1 MNRKYLLRGIG
12 IGILIGAATMYGA
25 YTTTGKNASG
35 SDNTK
40 IVAEA
45 TTEKEVEKTT
55 EATTEKTTEK
65 TTEATTEK
73 TTEKTTEAT
82 TEKTTEKTT
91 EATTEKTT
99 EKTTEA
105 TTEKTTEKTTEATTE
120 ATTEKKEETTEKKE
134 ETTEKKEDTT
144 EKKEEAKT
152 SDGDK
157 EITVS
162 SGMGSEEIAA
172 LLEEAGLVDS
182 ATKFNEWL
190 VENDYD
196 SKLHVGTFKIK
207 AGSKYEDIVKILMTE
222 GQ

>member
-25 YTTTGKNASG
+25 YTTTGKNVSG
-35 SDNTK
+35 SDNTR

-82 TEKTTEKTT
+82 TEKTTE
-91 EATTEKTT
+91 
-99 EKTTEA
+99 
-105 TTEKTTEKTTEATTE
+105 ATTE
-120 ATTEKKEETTEKKE
+120 ATTEKKEETTEEKEETTEKKE
-134 ETTEKKEDTT
+134 ETTEKKE
-144 EKKEEAKT
+144 EAKT
-152 SDGDK
+152 SDGEK

-182 ATKFNEWL
+182 ATKFNDWL

>member
-40 IVAEA
+40 IVAEV

-82 TEKTTEKTT
+82 TEKTTENTT

-120 ATTEKKEETTEKKE
+120 ATTEKKEETTEE
-134 ETTEKKEDTT
+134 
-144 EKKEEAKT
+144 KEEAKT

>member
-82 TEKTTEKTT
+82 TE
-91 EATTEKTT
+91 
-99 EKTTEA
+99 
-105 TTEKTTEKTTEATTE
+105 

-152 SDGDK
+152 SDGEK

-172 LLEEAGLVDS
+172 LLEEAGLV
-182 ATKFNEWL
+182 E
-190 VENDYD
+190 
-196 SKLHVGTFKIK
+196 KIHFTWK
-207 AGSKYEDIVKILMTE
+207 NPLQWGFSYVIICVARL
-222 GQ
+222 